1 MSDLENLQ
9 KRAHSAVQSLK
20 RSQKER
26 RQQNQSLGQILNDLE
41 IKFEARTAE
50 LDHCRA
56 RIAQLEESN
65 RSLTALLGEMIEI
78 MERTAEDTSDDPVF
92 RATATAKDIV
102 ERYVSQG
109 VANDDGGMSGIVIET
124 EEAPSL
130 TPAEAFSAAEGRF
143 QDVSGEFLFAEAMY
157 EAEFGSK
164 DYPKLVFDAVAL
176 GRRGEAEEEAP
187 IDIPERTA
195 PVAKPAPAA
204 KPAAAEAKKND
215 GDLDIKEIMAR
226 LEIAAERAQL
236 RADADAR
243 RVTLEPAVLERAVGG
258 RA

>member
-9 KRAHSAVQSLK
+9 KRATGAVQMLK

-26 RQQNQSLGQILNDLE
+26 RHQNQSLGQILNDLE
-41 IKFEARTAE
+41 IKFEARTSE
-50 LDHCRA
+50 LSHCRE
-56 RIAQLEESN
+56 RIAQLESSN
-65 RSLTALLGEMIEI
+65 RALTSLLAEMIDI
-78 MERTAEDTSDDPVF
+78 MERAAEDTSDDPVF

-109 VANDDGGMSGIVIET
+109 VANDDGGVSGIVVEAVDEET
-124 EEAPSL
+124 T
-130 TPAEAFSAAEGRF
+130 TPEEAFSGEHVKFEDVGR
-143 QDVSGEFLFAEAMY
+143 EFLFAEAMY
-157 EAEFGSK
+157 EREYGSEN
-164 DYPKLVFDAVAL
+164 YPRLVFDAVAAAR
-176 GRRGEAEEEAP
+176 GGEAEEEAP
-187 IDIPERTA
+187 IDIPER
-195 PVAKPAPAA
+195 V
-204 KPAAAEAKKND
+204 AAAGPVSPQADDGMND

-243 RVTLEPAVLERAVGG
+243 RVTLEPAFLERAVGG

>member
-9 KRAHSAVQSLK
+9 KRANSAVQSLK

-50 LDHCRA
+50 LDHCRE
-56 RIAQLEESN
+56 RIAQLESSN
-65 RSLTALLGEMIEI
+65 RSLTSLLGEMIEI

-109 VANDDGGMSGIVIET
+109 VANDDGGISGIVVET

-130 TPAEAFSAAEGRF
+130 TPAEAFSAAGGHF
-143 QDVSGEFLFAEAMY
+143 QDVTGEHLFAEAMY

-176 GRRGEAEEEAP
+176 ARGGAVEEDAP
-187 IDIPERTA
+187 IDIPEQSAA
-195 PVAKPAPAA
+195 PAAAPAPAA
-204 KPAAAEAKKND
+204 KPAATAKND

-236 RADADAR
+236 RAYAEAR